1 MSESKHQIIINNGR
15 IWSFYNENKHVS
27 VETANLFFIDFFEN
41 IFNHAT
47 KDTNAN
53 INSQILSFMSEHKKQ
68 IDSIKANINT
78 VNENVGKLNTELS
91 NNMIIQFVNL
101 KKEYIEDVK
110 QIISNSTLS
119 SNEKIGSL
127 IDKNNDLL
135 LSKTTLMLN
144 DVIPKTN
151 EASSRQIQNTFKQL
165 HEQVVDES
173 RKLLQSSSGEKALN
187 DFITSFETKY
197 SSMLQTIQQPL
208 YAFFTASENRINT
221 NINVLKDSTVL
232 SMSTQTK
239 LQAELGDFLGKYK
252 NSSSKGKLGEQ
263 RLKSVLDELY
273 NTADLQNTTGIKAS
287 GDFIMKRVDQ
297 PTILFENKEY
307 DYNIPK
313 DEVQKF
319 IRDVEN
325 QNMNGVFISQY
336 SGITFKRNFQIDIN
350 KGNVLVYI
358 QHCEY
363 THEKIRLAVDIIDN
377 LYTKIQ
383 DMNVDDDNNNTITK
397 EILDDINDEYQRY
410 ISQKEGMLLI
420 MKDFNKKMTS
430 QIDDIQF
437 PVLDKYLS
445 QKYASVKARCF
456 VCDLCGD
463 FTAKSK
469 GSLSAH
475 KRGCSKTNKPPTDTI
490 IINTNSKV

>member
-1 MSESKHQIIINNGR
+1 
-15 IWSFYNENKHVS
+15 
-27 VETANLFFIDFFEN
+27 
-41 IFNHAT
+41 
-47 KDTNAN
+47 
-53 INSQILSFMSEHKKQ
+53 
-68 IDSIKANINT
+68 
-78 VNENVGKLNTELS
+78 
-91 NNMIIQFVNL
+91 
-101 KKEYIEDVK
+101 
-110 QIISNSTLS
+110 
-119 SNEKIGSL
+119 
-127 IDKNNDLL
+127 
-135 LSKTTLMLN
+135 
-144 DVIPKTN
+144 
-151 EASSRQIQNTFKQL
+151 
-165 HEQVVDES
+165 
-173 RKLLQSSSGEKALN
+173 
-187 DFITSFETKY
+187 
-197 SSMLQTIQQPL
+197 
-208 YAFFTASENRINT
+208 
-221 NINVLKDSTVL
+221 
-232 SMSTQTK
+232 MSTQTK
-239 LQAELGDFLGKYK
+239 LQSELGDFLGKYK

-273 NTADLQNTTGIKAS
+273 NTADLQNTSGMKAS

-336 SGITFKRNFQIDIN
+336 SGITFKQNFQIDIN

-363 THEKIRLAVDIIDN
+363 TPEKIRLAVDIIDN
-377 LYTKIQ
+377 LYMKIQ

-410 ISQKEGMLLI
+410 ISQKETMLLI

-475 KRGCSKTNKPPTDTI
+475 KRGCSKTNKSPIDTI
-490 IINTNSKV
+490 IVNTNSKV